1 MTSRTSPGSSPRNMT
16 SSALAKYDRSSIAP
30 THQSWE
36 SALQDV
42 LSVLRIQYRNDDDVM
57 LFLTDSDK
65 LKQLQYSTAAKMEWN
80 RRVIKEEMD
89 SGIHSPPRSRR
100 IAKEVAIDYIRR
112 YLDGEEERMDM
123 LRKIQIL
130 THDKEDTL
138 ATLVDMEKDL
148 KRQKDEN
155 FKLTLDNS
163 NLKDEIAKTR
173 GDEEITRA
181 ANAGFRDENANIKC
195 ENEEV
200 RAENAKLR
208 DENKKLRNENQDL
221 RNENGALRAENQNV
235 RADNVKLRD
244 EASSIRD
251 ENLELRK
258 ENISLRSENEE
269 VRCENLKMRDN
280 NTALHAEND
289 RLRTTNEAVLS
300 ENKRL
305 VRDNLEYQA
314 REDEMKMLVNVQSS
328 LLASKVGEEK
338 VSCEVVEEAEA
349 AEDEE

>member
-1 MTSRTSPGSSPRNMT
+1 MSRTSPGSSPRNMA
-16 SSALAKYDRSSIAP
+16 SSALAKYDRTTIAA

-130 THDKEDTL
+130 TQDKEDTL
-138 ATLVDMEKDL
+138 STLVDLEKDI

-155 FKLTLDNS
+155 FNLTLENS
-163 NLKDEIAKTR
+163 NLKDEIAKTK
-173 GDEEITRA
+173 GSEEITQA
-181 ANAGFRDENANIKC
+181 ANQGFREENANIKA
-195 ENEEV
+195 ENEDV
-200 RAENAKLR
+200 RFENAKLR

-221 RNENGALRAENQNV
+221 RNENGALRAENQVV
-235 RADNVKLRD
+235 RGDNVKLRD
-244 EASSIRD
+244 EACSVRD
-251 ENLELRK
+251 ENVEIRK
-258 ENISLRSENEE
+258 ENVSLRGENEE
-269 VRCENLKMRDN
+269 IRCENLKMRDN
-280 NTALHAEND
+280 NTALHGEND

-328 LLASKVGEEK
+328 LLATKVGEEK
-338 VSCEVVEEAEA
+338 EEDTEAVEAPEEEEA
-349 AEDEE
+349 